1 MVIDKP
7 GATPLTDFKGHIQL
21 EGVTF
26 GYDPRRLAVQ
36 DITLDIRPGQSIAIV
51 GESGSGKSTLLRLL
65 FRFYDVTKGR
75 ILIDGRPVDDITID
89 SLRQYI
95 GVVPQET
102 MLFNETLMYNL
113 RYVRPSATDEEI
125 YAACRAA
132 SVHEKIMAL
141 PDGYQTRVGE
151 RGLRLSGGERQRIA
165 IARVLLKSPRVLLL
179 DEATASLDSETEKSI
194 QASLAKIS
202 VGRTTITIA

>member
-1 MVIDKP
+1 M
-7 GATPLTDFKGHIQL
+7 
-21 EGVTF
+21 
-26 GYDPRRLAVQ
+26 Q
-36 DITLDIRPGQSIAIV
+36 DITLDVRPGQSIAIV

-65 FRFYDVTKGR
+65 FRFYNVKKGR
-75 ILIDGRPVDDITID
+75 ILMDGRPVDEITID
-89 SLRQYI
+89 SLRQCI

-113 RYVRPSATDEEI
+113 RYVHPTATDEEI
-125 YAACRAA
+125 YDACRAA
-132 SVHEKIMAL
+132 SVHDKILAL

-151 RGLRLSGGERQRIA
+151 RGLRLSGGEKQRIA

-194 QASLAKIS
+194 QESLAKIS
-202 VGRTTITIA
+202 AGRTIITIA